1 MKVVVV
7 SDSHGR
13 DDLLYDLQEQYPNAD
28 AFLHCGD
35 VEAPQENF
43 PGYLIVQGNN
53 DYYYD
58 LPAHRVLPLGGH
70 RVLLIHSHQFSYRK
84 RDQQMIEFAKER
96 GCDAVCYGHTHVAD
110 NRMKDG
116 VLLLNPGSLRYSR
129 DGRAPSYALLTLTPE
144 QVRAQIVFLEEPESE
159 KRHFW
164 F

>member
-53 DYYYD
+53 D
-58 LPAHRVLPLGGH
+58 
-70 RVLLIHSHQFSYRK
+70 
-84 RDQQMIEFAKER
+84 
-96 GCDAVCYGHTHVAD
+96 
-110 NRMKDG
+110 
-116 VLLLNPGSLRYSR
+116 
-129 DGRAPSYALLTLTPE
+129 
-144 QVRAQIVFLEEPESE
+144 
-159 KRHFW
+159 
-164 F
+164 